1 MRVVRVRARNGVDE
15 SRKIDRLA
23 RYREKRTPGG
33 TPEPFGGGALRPCLF
48 VVQKHAAR
56 QTHFDLRLEWA
67 GTLLS
72 WAVPHGISRDPEV
85 KRLAVHVEDHPV
97 DYADFEGIIPPGNYG
112 AGAVI
117 VWDRGLWIPFD
128 DPDQFEATGKLHFEL
143 RGHKLR
149 GVYTLIKTKRAAN
162 QWILFK
168 KRDGKEVP
176 GDSPALAETSIL
188 SGLTVEQLAAGETRA
203 EAVRGRLREA
213 QAPRRRV
220 DPVKLDVMLAE
231 TGDAPFSR
239 EGWLFEL
246 KYDGY
251 RMVAARGPDGTVR
264 LRYRSGIDAT
274 EVFPDIASAVRAL
287 PYDLVLDGEAVALDE
302 QGRPDFH
309 RLQKRGRLQ
318 KRLEIE
324 RATVNLPATYFAFD
338 LMGFEDFDLRGLPLA
353 SRKAILR
360 ELLPA
365 LGVVRYSDHIETRGA
380 EMFAQVAKMGLEGI
394 VAKEARSPYRGR
406 RSGEWLKLPVEK
418 SGDFVVCGWS
428 APQGSRAGF
437 GALHLGAYDEGA
449 LTYIGSVG
457 TGFDAKSIA
466 ALRRALEPLRQKTT
480 PCGGAPPKGK
490 DQTWVRPELVAEVG
504 YKAITPDGLLRIPV
518 FRRLRD
524 DKAPEECLHPAPRA
538 LPDPAETL
546 AALREERAAERTV
559 QSTNVEKIFW
569 PKERYTKGDL
579 IDYYGAIAPWI
590 LPYLADRPIV
600 LTRFPDGID
609 GKSFYQKNAPAF
621 TPAWVRRAPIWSE
634 GSERDVEYI
643 VCDDATTLH
652 YIANA
657 ASIPL
662 HIWSSRVAAI
672 QQPDWC
678 ILDLDPKE
686 APFRHVVELAT
697 AIRAL
702 CEDIELPCF
711 VKTSGSTGLH
721 VLIPLGGQC
730 TYEQSRM
737 LGHLLAQ
744 VIVAEH
750 AEIATIARRF
760 EQRGG
765 KVYVDYLQNRHA
777 QLLVAPFCVRP
788 LPGAPVSTP
797 LEWKEVNAKLDMA
810 AWTIRTVPKRM
821 EKRGE
826 DPMRAVLTM
835 RPDLAGALGRLAERI
850 ATGAPKKGARRGG
863 TRKAAPRAR
872 PRREG

>member
-1 MRVVRVRARNGVDE
+1 MGKSNN
-15 SRKIDRLA
+15 IDRLD
-23 RYREKRTPGG
+23 RYRAKRTPGG
-33 TPEPFGGGALRPCLF
+33 TPEPFGGGTLRPCLF

-56 QTHFDLRLEWA
+56 ATHYDFRLEWG

-72 WAVPHGISRDPEV
+72 WAVPHGISRDPDV

-128 DPDQFEATGKLHFEL
+128 DPDQFEQTGKLHFEL
-143 RGHKLR
+143 RGYKLR
-149 GVYTLIKTKRAAN
+149 GIFTLIKTKRGEN

-176 GDSPALAETSIL
+176 GDEPALPETSVL
-188 SGLTVEQLAAGETRA
+188 SGLTVEQLGAGESHADEVRA
-203 EAVRGRLREA
+203 QLRRA
-213 QAPRRRV
+213 KAPRRRV
-220 DPVKLDVMLAE
+220 DVMKADVMLAE
-231 TGDAPFSR
+231 TGERPFSR
-239 EGWLFEL
+239 ARWLFEL

-251 RMVAARGPDGTVR
+251 RMLAARDSSAAVR

-274 EVFPDIASAVRAL
+274 AVFPDVARAVKAL
-287 PYDLVLDGEAVALDE
+287 PYDVVMDGEVVVLDEE
-302 QGRPDFH
+302 GRPDFH

-338 LMGFEDFDLRGLPLA
+338 LLGFDDLDLRGLPLEK
-353 SRKAILR
+353 RKAILR
-360 ELLPA
+360 QLLPPV
-365 LGVVRYSDHIETRGA
+365 GVVRYSDHIETRGA
-380 EMFAQVAKMGLEGI
+380 EMFAQVEKMGLEGI
-394 VAKEARSPYRGR
+394 VAKDAASPYRGR

-418 SGDFVVCGWS
+418 TGDFVVCGWS
-428 APQGSRAGF
+428 PPQGSRSGF
-437 GALHLGAYDEGA
+437 GALHLGAYDDGA
-449 LTYIGSVG
+449 LVYAGSVG
-457 TGFDAKSIA
+457 TGFDARQIA
-466 ALRRALEPLRQKTT
+466 ALVKTLSPLKRDSP
-480 PCGGAPPKGK
+480 PCTGAVPKGAGHV
-490 DQTWVRPELVAEVG
+490 WLSPERVAEVG

-524 DKAPEECLHPAPRA
+524 DKGAEECTHPAPRA
-538 LPDPAETL
+538 LPDPAEAL
-546 AALREERAAERTV
+546 AALREEREAERTV
-559 QSTNVEKIFW
+559 KTTNPEKVFW
-569 PKERYTKGDL
+569 PAEGYTKQDL
-579 IDYYGAIAPWI
+579 VDYYLAIAPWI
-590 LPYLADRPIV
+590 LPYLADRPLV
-600 LTRFPDGID
+600 LTRFPDGIE

-621 TPAWVRRAPIWSE
+621 TPAWVRRVPIWSE
-634 GSERDVEYI
+634 GSERDVEYL

-652 YIANA
+652 YVANA

-662 HIWSSRVAAI
+662 HVWSSCAATL

-686 APFRHVVELAT
+686 APFAQVIELAL
-697 AIRAL
+697 AIRTL
-702 CEDIELPCF
+702 CDDIELPCF

-750 AEIATIARRF
+750 AEVATIARRF

-765 KVYVDYLQNRHA
+765 KVYVDCLQNRHG

-788 LPGAPVSTP
+788 LPGAPVSAP
-797 LEWKEVNAKLDMA
+797 LEWKEVNAKLDMGRF
-810 AWTIRTVPKRM
+810 TIRTMPKRM
-821 EKRGE
+821 EKLRA
-826 DPMRAVLTM
+826 DPMRDVLTM
-835 RPDLAGALGRLAERI
+835 RPDLGGAIGRLAERVER
-850 ATGAPKKGARRGG
+850 GPDRGGARGAR
-863 TRKAAPRAR
+863 TRAPSGRSH
-872 PRREG
+872 PRRRG